1 MARSFS
7 LIALVPAMI
16 VVTPATAQ
24 AVPTPADNS
33 ATAPAAP
40 AANSAAEVSFAD
52 APQPHSVRIAGKTV
66 AIDTLPSSGDADQK
80 APPKSGAK
88 AKVRGRR

>member
-33 ATAPAAP
+33 AAAP